1 MFGEFPE
8 AISPYCRICLCSKG
22 ALEFKYFKVIN
33 HGIYGWC
40 TCERCEDHT
49 ETWDSAQWSCNIS
62 KLMQACF
69 IGLEVNMI
77 EKFPSP
83 TFLKLSYGLKVGLG
97 KSGLALVL
105 TFIALHE
112 LATLETWNLFF
123 LLGSQLFY
131 HFRLLSFLKKRYGSS
146 ILAEGDVL

>member
-1 MFGEFPE
+1 
-8 AISPYCRICLCSKG
+8 
-22 ALEFKYFKVIN
+22 
-33 HGIYGWC
+33 
-40 TCERCEDHT
+40 
-49 ETWDSAQWSCNIS
+49 
-62 KLMQACF
+62 
-69 IGLEVNMI
+69 
-77 EKFPSP
+77 
-83 TFLKLSYGLKVGLG
+83 LKVGLG